1 MKQYL
6 LRGYAV
12 QRQIQQLE
20 RQIDLRL
27 TKLQSHTETQI
38 GEVRRQLQQ
47 HQEQLDF
54 FVRTNQPP
62 HEGVVFEGHLKDLIL
77 SQVR

>member
-1 MKQYL
+1 MDE
-6 LRGYAV
+6 RFI
-12 QRQIQQLE
+12 RMEDRIRRNEEQIE
-20 RQIDLRL
+20 
-27 TKLQSHTETQI
+27 
-38 GEVRRQLQQ
+38 
-47 HQEQLDF
+47 F